1 MESATAI
8 QPFRISIDDVFQFKD
23 GSTVFIGK
31 MVGGGNVITP
41 SNAELLVNDVSLGRL
56 RLEGERMPG
65 PRTRDKRIVFTYDK
79 VDVDRLRR
87 GAGVIQYPAKE

>member
-1 MESATAI
+1 MESKAI
-8 QPFRISIDDVFQFKD
+8 QPFRISIEDVFQFDD
-23 GSTVFIGK
+23 GSTIFVGR

-41 SNAELLVNDVSLGRL
+41 SNAELLVNGVSLGSL

-65 PRTRDKRIVFTYDK
+65 PRIRDKRIVFTHDK

-87 GAGVIQYPAKE
+87 EGGVIQYPARG